1 MKILLVAFAMLL
13 TSCATQK
20 ITCWSEKTGHIN
32 YMGQFDMETSA
43 DYVVDVA
50 DGVRDFYPKRNCQLQ
65 QSV

>member
-1 MKILLVAFAMLL
+1 
-13 TSCATQK
+13 
-20 ITCWSEKTGHIN
+20 
-32 YMGQFDMETSA
+32 METSA

>member
-13 TSCATQK
+13 TSCTTAK

-32 YMGQFDMETSA
+32 YMGQFEMETTA
-43 DYVVDVA
+43 DYVVNVA